1 MDSRLGGQAQKHQK
15 YEQSVTNLENEELK
29 YFKLCKDKIGWTELQ
44 EVHRPS
50 WNLAVRVGRIKFK
63 IQCIFF
69 FVSFWEFE
77 LYQKYSLPVHSSN
90 KERVLKSTY
99 YTYFYCRAKTK
110 VK

>member
-15 YEQSVTNLENEELK
+15 YEQSVTNLENEGLK

-69 FVSFWEFE
+69 CFFLGVWA
-77 LYQKYSLPVHSSN
+77 LP
-90 KERVLKSTY
+90 
-99 YTYFYCRAKTK
+99 K
-110 VK
+110 VFTSCT